1 MLENNIYKKAFAML
15 CWAIASMLLMRV
27 TNGAYGIVIVA
38 LGVLFALSNKIG
50 WAMCHYALLMMM
62 VVINPILLP
71 KTGQLWALSL
81 RAGPLLIGLSLIVSA
96 SRAYGQH
103 RIPLGGMFPF
113 LLVACISASIGWVP
127 QISYLKLLSFVVFFF
142 GIWLGTQNIQHKIQ
156 DVILIRAML
165 LAIVVFFIVGSL
177 ALLPF
182 PHISYLS
189 SLRAYGEGGAEA
201 AADAAFQMQEL
212 VKSGMAGGYSVLFCG
227 ITNQSQALAPIVSLC
242 FAWVTCDMIFIEKR
256 MRWPHIS
263 LMVLAIP
270 LLYLTRSRVAILTL
284 VSSLV
289 VIYFY
294 AMNKI
299 RVFPEVRAVIKK
311 GMFLF
316 GFLLILVAVV
326 AELNNQ
332 TVSKWLR
339 KSNDIEGD
347 CRDFSEAFTQSR
359 MGLVEQSMY
368 EFERSPMFGSGFQVS
383 EAHVSLMQHSDGLI
397 LSAPIEKGLLPVMV
411 LGETGVVGAIC
422 FGFFLVSFFVVATR
436 RRLYVTISMFII
448 LFMSNFGEATF
459 FSLGGM
465 GGTLWVL
472 SIVGGFIID
481 TIVLREQGY
490 I

>member
-1 MLENNIYKKAFAML
+1 MVENNIYKKAFAML
-15 CWAIASMLLMRV
+15 CWAVVSMLLMRISS
-27 TNGAYGIVIVA
+27 GAYGVVLVGISVIC
-38 LGVLFALSNKIG
+38 ALSNKIG

-71 KTGQLWALSL
+71 KSGMIWALSL

-127 QISYLKLLSFVVFFF
+127 QISYLKLLNFVVFFF
-142 GIWLGTQNIQHKIQ
+142 GIWLGTQNMQYKMR

-165 LAIVVFFIVGSL
+165 LAIVVFFIAGSL
-177 ALLPF
+177 VLLPF
-182 PHISYLS
+182 PHLSYLS
-189 SLRAYGEGGAEA
+189 ALSAFGKGGAAA
-201 AADAAFQMQEL
+201 AADAAADMQEL
-212 VKSGMAGGYSVLFCG
+212 VKAGMNTAYSALFCG
-227 ITNQSQALAPIVSLC
+227 MANQSQALAPIVSLC
-242 FAWVTCDMIFIEKR
+242 FVWVTCDMIFIEKR
-256 MRWPHIS
+256 MRWPHIC
-263 LMVLAIP
+263 LMGLAIP
-270 LLYLTRSRVAILTL
+270 LLYLTRSRVAILML
-284 VSSLV
+284 VSSLG

-299 RVFPEVRAVIKK
+299 RVFPEVRASIKN

-316 GFLLILVAVV
+316 GFLLVLVAVV
-326 AELNNQ
+326 AEVNNQ
-332 TVSKWLR
+332 TVTKWLR
-339 KSNDIEGD
+339 KSNDVEGD
-347 CRDFSEAFTQSR
+347 RRDFTEAFTQSR
-359 MGLVEQSMY
+359 MGLVEESMY

-383 EAHVSLMQHSDGLI
+383 EDHVYLMQRTDGLI
-397 LSAPIEKGLLPVMV
+397 LSAPIEKGLLLVMV

-422 FGFFLVSFFVVATR
+422 FGFFLISFFVVATR

-448 LFMSNFGEATF
+448 FFMSNFGEATF
-459 FSLGGM
+459 FSPGGI
-465 GGTLWVL
+465 GGILWVL